1 MKSSNEEMINRYFE
15 QEMSEVERFSFEQRL
30 KADPVLAEEFDLQN
44 RIVDSLKERRR
55 LELKARLDHI
65 KVQPPIYQTLT
76 AKLAS
81 IAGVTAIVG
90 VGAYYL
96 ISSSDN
102 VISSNIELSR
112 QDAIEFHITEIPQ
125 VPEVQAIA
133 TPEPEEARRPARQR
147 DRKTQEQDNGN
158 LALKLPAETE
168 VARPRVVQ
176 PDMWL
181 PDRDMDQEA
190 VAVPEAGGMNGVNQ
204 LSENL
209 ESKVA
214 VEVVSDRRNRFHY
227 QFYNSKLYLL
237 GDFSEMPYE
246 IIELKGQS
254 GIKYF
259 LYYNGSYYRLNQGV
273 EKPTPLV
280 ELDDP
285 ALIRELKVIQTN
297 K

>member
-1 MKSSNEEMINRYFE
+1 MINRYFE
-15 QEMSEVERFSFEQRL
+15 QEMSEAERFSFEQRL

-44 RIVDSLKERRR
+44 RIVDALKDWRR
-55 LELKARLDHI
+55 LDLKARLDQI

-76 AKLAS
+76 AKFAS

-102 VISSNIELSR
+102 VVSSDIELSR

-125 VPEVQAIA
+125 VPEAQVIA
-133 TPEPEEARRPARQR
+133 TPKPEEARRPAKQR

-158 LALKLPAETE
+158 LALKLPTETE
-168 VARPRVVQ
+168 VTRPRVVQ
-176 PDMWL
+176 PDMWQ
-181 PDRDMDQEA
+181 PDREMEQEA

-214 VEVVSDRRNRFHY
+214 VEVVSDRKNRFHY
-227 QFYNSKLYLL
+227 RFYNSKLFLM

-246 IIELKGQS
+246 IIELKGQT

-285 ALIRELKVIQTN
+285 VLVRELKVIQAN